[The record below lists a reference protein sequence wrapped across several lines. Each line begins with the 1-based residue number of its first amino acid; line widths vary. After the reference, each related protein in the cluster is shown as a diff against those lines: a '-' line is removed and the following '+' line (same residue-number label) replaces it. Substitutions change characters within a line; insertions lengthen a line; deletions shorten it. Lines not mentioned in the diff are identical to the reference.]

1 VRHPL
6 DEKFPEWGEGPYYTV
21 MLKGVVRL
29 QDLLNHLYVLVPVL
43 DAEKHYWIGQDEV
56 EKLLRKGEGW
66 LAAHPHK
73 EAIVKRYLPRQRQ
86 LAREAL
92 AQRNYQSAVLAGC
105 INLGKLL
112 HCARFRPHTNHK
124 PPATTSRTITAYT
137 LPSGPVVPPLH
148 IGAPTG

>member
-1 VRHPL
+1 MCLLGILRPL
-6 DEKFPEWGEGPYYTV
+6 QEIESSISKFAV
-21 MLKGVVRL
+21 MSNNFDFMVQLPRVIH
-29 QDLLNHLYVLVPVL
+29 QMLNRRRTDIAHLAVLAIGTRVLVVMTNEGHTS
-43 DAEKHYWIGQDEV
+43 AMVWIHR
-56 EKLLRKGEGW
+56 KRNRLLR
-66 LAAHPHK
+66 P
-73 EAIVKRYLPRQRQ
+73 
-86 LAREAL
+86 EAL

-124 PPATTSRTITAYT
+124 PPATTSRIMMAYT

>member
-1 VRHPL
+1 MPFAGDTLAMAGVAGTANTVR
-6 DEKFPEWGEGPYYTV
+6 
-21 MLKGVVRL
+21 GVVSDIAPMAAVIVAPPAAIGAR
-29 QDLLNHLYVLVPVL
+29 VPVVMTNEGHTS
-43 DAEKHYWIGQDEV
+43 AMVWIHR
-56 EKLLRKGEGW
+56 KRNRLLR
-66 LAAHPHK
+66 P
-73 EAIVKRYLPRQRQ
+73 
-86 LAREAL
+86 EAL

-112 HCARFRPHTNHK
+112 HCARFRPHTNHN